1 LTIAEESTAFPA
13 VTQPVHLGGLGFHF
27 KWNMGWMNDTLRY
40 ASLDPIHRRFHHHLI
55 TFSFVYAW
63 SEKYLLPLSHD
74 EVVHGKRSLAE
85 KMPGDRWQRFANY
98 RWLRAYMTAHPGKKL
113 LFMGQEFGQ
122 SREWNHDHS
131 LDWHEYEAAGH
142 SGLVQLNR
150 ELNALYARAPRL
162 YASDPDPE
170 GFRWIDLDNAE
181 QSVFAFLRRDPSDP
195 GGAPLVCVFNAT
207 PVPRSAYQVGVDRP
221 GAYRALL
228 DTDAARFGGSGYGRR
243 EQWMADTGPWHG
255 FPHSL
260 RLDLPPLAA
269 ILLSAAA

>member
-1 LTIAEESTAFPA
+1 MTVAEESTAFPA

-55 TFSFVYAW
+55 TFSFMYAW

-74 EVVHGKRSLAE
+74 EVVHGKRSLLA

-98 RWLRAYMTAHPGKKL
+98 RWLRAYMMAHPGKKL

-122 SREWNHDHS
+122 SREWNHDDS
-131 LDWHEYEAAGH
+131 LAWDESDAEGH
-142 SGLVQLNR
+142 RGLVALNR
-150 ELNALYARAPRL
+150 ELNALYAGTPGL

-181 QSVFAFLRRDPSDP
+181 QSVFAFMRWDPSDP
-195 GGAPLVCVFNAT
+195 DAAPLVCVFNAT
-207 PVPRSAYQVGVDRP
+207 PVPRARYQIGVERP
-221 GAYRALL
+221 RVYRAVL
-228 DTDAARFGGSGYGRR
+228 DTDAVRFGGSGWGRCA
-243 EQWMADTGPWHG
+243 QWTADAGPWHG
-255 FPHSL
+255 FAHSL

-269 ILLSAAA
+269 VFLSAAE

>member
-1 LTIAEESTAFPA
+1 
-13 VTQPVHLGGLGFHF
+13 
-27 KWNMGWMNDTLRY
+27 M
-40 ASLDPIHRRFHHHLI
+40 
-55 TFSFVYAW
+55 YAW

-74 EVVHGKRSLAE
+74 EVVHGKRSLLE

-98 RWLRAYMTAHPGKKL
+98 RWLRAYMMAHPGKKL

-131 LDWHEYEAAGH
+131 LAWQESDAEGH
-142 SGLVQLNR
+142 RGLVALNR
-150 ELNALYARAPRL
+150 ELNTIYARAPEL

-181 QSVFAFLRRDPSDP
+181 LSVFAFLRRDPSDP

-207 PVPRSAYQVGVDRP
+207 PVPRERYQIGVERP
-221 GAYRALL
+221 GDYRAIL
-228 DTDAARFGGSGYGRR
+228 DTDALRFGGSGWGRR
-243 EQWMADTGPWHG
+243 VQWTADAGPWQG

-269 ILLSAAA
+269 VFLSAAA